1 MKNYDSLLK
10 RVRKVVKD
18 KQQLASAPSIM
29 LINDG
34 DDLPDTN
41 GLVIVSWVDEL
52 EEIAAQDTLT
62 AILRNF
68 MHNWLT
74 YYQFR

>member
-52 EEIAAQDTLT
+52 EEIAA
-62 AILRNF
+62 
-68 MHNWLT
+68 
-74 YYQFR
+74 